1 MDLEGATAV
10 TRPEKEEQVHSMIVE
25 HRSLL
30 DALLPALLEAGR
42 IEMRYFSA
50 NVTVERKSDRSPV
63 TAADR
68 EAEAVLLAALARV
81 APEVPVVA
89 EEASAAGIVPE
100 TDGTFFLVDPLD
112 GTREFIE
119 GRPEFT
125 INIGLIRDRKPVWG
139 VVYAPASGRLFATLA
154 ASEAGETLIAP
165 DAPSEVLAG
174 LTWQPIRA
182 RVADPEGLVAVESF
196 SHRSAETDDVL
207 KGYKVSETR
216 RAGSSLKFC
225 LIARGEVDFYPRI
238 GPTSE
243 WDTAA
248 AQAVLEAAGGSVLT
262 LQGEPLGYGK
272 APKYL
277 NPYFIA
283 WGANVVPS
291 AV

>member
-1 MDLEGATAV
+1 M
-10 TRPEKEEQVHSMIVE
+10 TRME

-30 DALLPALLEAGR
+30 EALLPAVLEAGR
-42 IEMRYFSA
+42 VEMGYFSA
-50 NVTVERKSDRSPV
+50 NVTVERKADRSPV

-68 EAEAVLLAALARV
+68 EAEAVLVAALQRV

-89 EEASAAGIVPE
+89 EEASAAGVVPE

-125 INIGLIRDRKPVWG
+125 INIGLIRERKPVWG
-139 VVYAPASGRLFATLA
+139 VVYAPASGQLFATIAAGEAAETRLA
-154 ASEAGETLIAP
+154 A
-165 DAPSEVLAG
+165 DAPAAAVAG
-174 LTWQPIRA
+174 LSWTAIRA
-182 RVADPEGLVAVESF
+182 RVANPDGLVAVESF
-196 SHRSAETDDVL
+196 SHRSAETADVL
-207 KGYKVSETR
+207 ARYNVSETR

-262 LQGEPLGYGK
+262 LEGEPLGYGK

-283 WGANVVPS
+283 WGAKVVT
-291 AV
+291 AAGA